1 LPDVLD
7 VAERALRHTKNR
19 DALVSVARERSLF
32 LRFAANR
39 PTQETAVDD
48 LTVETAVV
56 ENGHVGRASTNDTS
70 DEHLAACARR
80 AIAAAEAGATS
91 APGSF
96 PGFPA
101 INLAPAHDGH
111 DAGTAV
117 LEPVHGGRALAAAF
131 AVAEADDLEAH
142 GIWTAGEEQRAVV
155 SSAGGSAV
163 DRTTDA
169 FMKVICIAPN
179 GRSGYAGRAGV
190 AATRLD
196 PTQIARRAAAK
207 AGMDGEVV
215 DVDPGAHTVVLEA
228 SAVGTLLEMLG
239 VAAFNGL
246 AHAEGRGALSGRLGH
261 LVASPAVNLSDSPRF
276 RGTLQRGMDAEGTCK
291 TPIPL
296 IQDGVAHRVVHDL
309 RSAALA
315 GELSTGHALPRGGDH
330 ESPAPTN
337 LVLIGGGA
345 EDEDELCATIERGVY
360 VTRLWY
366 ANLVRPKESLVTAV
380 TRDGTFLIEDGKIT
394 RPAHDL
400 RLTDSVL
407 GILARTAAIGCHQ
420 ELVSEGEFYGR
431 RFANAV
437 VCPPLRARDVRF
449 TGSAAESLR
458 P

>member
-7 VAERALRHTKNR
+7 VGERALRHTHGR

-70 DEHLAACARR
+70 DEHLASCARR
-80 AIAAAEAGATS
+80 AIAAADAAATA

-101 INLAPAHDGH
+101 VLPAPSHDGH
-111 DAGTAV
+111 DAATAA

-131 AVAEADDLEAH
+131 EVAEADGLEAH
-142 GIWTAGEEQRAVV
+142 GIWTAGEEERAVL
-155 SSAGGSAV
+155 SSAGGAAA
-163 DRTTDA
+163 DHTTDA

-179 GRSGYAGRAGV
+179 GRSGYAGRASV
-190 AATRLD
+190 AAAGLD
-196 PTQIARRAAAK
+196 PTQIARRSAAK
-207 AGMDGEVV
+207 AGAGGEAVAL
-215 DVDPGAHTVVLEA
+215 DPGAHTVVLEA

-246 AHAEGRGALSGRLGH
+246 AYAEGRGALSGRLGQV
-261 LVASPAVNLSDSPRF
+261 VAVPAVNLSDSPRF
-276 RGTLQRGMDAEGTCK
+276 SGTLQRGIDIEGTAK
-291 TPIPL
+291 APIPL
-296 IQDGVAHRVVHDL
+296 IQDGVAHRVVHDI

-315 GELSTGHALPRGGDH
+315 GERSTGHALPRGGDL
-330 ESPAPTN
+330 EGPRPTN
-337 LVLIGGGA
+337 LVLLGGGA
-345 EDEDELCATIERGVY
+345 ANEDELCATIERGVY

-366 ANLVRPKESLVTAV
+366 ANLVRPRESLVTAV
-380 TRDGTFLIEDGKIT
+380 TRDGTFLIEDGRIT

-407 GILARTAAIGCHQ
+407 GILARTTALGCHQ

-437 VCPPLRARDVRF
+437 ACPPLRARDVRF
-449 TGSAAESLR
+449 TGSAADSVR